1 MLGLLVLGFPVVL
14 PGFLLFMERV
24 ESPLRG
30 DAAYTDEAA
39 TTGALDAAAARGS
52 DSIVR
57 QRLARAGRSGRP
69 GRRHASRRLPALGD
83 TNRGR

>member
-14 PGFLLFMERV
+14 LGFLLFMERV

-30 DAAYTDEAA
+30 DAAYTDEA

-57 QRLARAGRSGRP
+57 QRLARAGRSGRSR
-69 GRRHASRRLPALGD
+69 RRHASRRLPALGH